1 MSTAR
6 RQDVDALYDRRY
18 HNQPENVLGSNELAI
33 VEAGRVAM
41 SSLTKT
47 LMLWLT
53 VGDAF
58 KVLEDK
64 ANRLNLGRKTFQRL
78 MRQNGFSMDGPEKV
92 IDKSMVS
99 KLLKVVEHKADVI
112 KWHEGLT
119 PKQKREWAAP
129 NTVMLHC
136 PIFAKPKPE
145 DEDEPKLTK
154 AQQTE
159 QELMKALERV
169 DQLEKQLKL
178 MDGDTFNYKTSSPKE
193 IAQAVVGNLQPY
205 AGKAEKVAKTML
217 TLLKG
222 SAVINPKNQHIQ
234 RGSKMGL

>member
-1 MSTAR
+1 MSPVR
-6 RQDVDALYDRRY
+6 KLDVDALYDRRY

-41 SSLTKT
+41 SSLQKT

-58 KVLEDK
+58 KILADK
-64 ANRLNLGRKTFQRL
+64 ADRLNAGRKTFQRL
-78 MRQNGFSMDGPEKV
+78 MHQNGFPMDGPEKV
-92 IDKSMVS
+92 IDKAMVS

-136 PIFAKPKPE
+136 PIFAKTDDNGDEKEKPMT
-145 DEDEPKLTK
+145 P
-154 AQQTE
+154 AQKDRQA
-159 QELMKALERV
+159 LAAALE
-169 DQLEKQLKL
+169 EIEQLKKRE
-178 MDGDTFNYKTSSPKE
+178 DGDRFKPTDSAEDIATVLVTMFSSS
-193 IAQAVVGNLQPY
+193 
-205 AGKAEKVAKTML
+205 KAEDIFRRGLKKLNERKAKRT
-217 TLLKG
+217 
-222 SAVINPKNQHIQ
+222 
-234 RGSKMGL
+234 